1 MYLLQLEVTLLRGE
15 TRLRATSTVTT
26 YLSSQLYT
34 CTAKWRGLHQL
45 NILNNRFFLRNIT
58 TTPPPP
64 PIPNFPRLHL
74 TIWERASYNAGR
86 FGAAFE
92 HDGEVVDMG
101 AQVLTVADPSHH
113 NAGAGGTFRPCTLQH
128 NSSTTAVLKACRL
141 VRQCNVYAS

>member
-1 MYLLQLEVTLLRGE
+1 MDDRAVHPVPPLLHRVLIVGGGLTGLLTGMLMRQKWNK
-15 TRLRATSTVTT
+15 RMKDQHATA
-26 YLSSQLYT
+26 
-34 CTAKWRGLHQL
+34 TA
-45 NILNNRFFLRNIT
+45 T
-58 TTPPPP
+58 PP

-128 NSSTTAVLKACRL
+128 NSSTCTTAVLKACRL

>member
-1 MYLLQLEVTLLRGE
+1 MFIRIIRKTIDGRPRRPPSAAVAAPCPDCWRRAHRFVDRHADAPEVEQTNERPAPH
-15 TRLRATSTVTT
+15 RHRH
-26 YLSSQLYT
+26 
-34 CTAKWRGLHQL
+34 TA
-45 NILNNRFFLRNIT
+45 N
-58 TTPPPP
+58 
-64 PIPNFPRLHL
+64 PNFPRLHL

>member
-1 MYLLQLEVTLLRGE
+1 MDDRAVHPVPPLLHRVLIVGGGLTGLLTGMLMRQKWNK
-15 TRLRATSTVTT
+15 RMKDQYATA
-26 YLSSQLYT
+26 
-34 CTAKWRGLHQL
+34 TA
-45 NILNNRFFLRNIT
+45 
-58 TTPPPP
+58 TPPPP